1 MTREEAERSRLETVR
16 FANRM
21 IAGSIVG
28 VVLGIVAIWTSFEG
42 WVSFL
47 RSLVIGY
54 AVFTAL
60 SVALWARSGSF
71 AAVPPS
77 RAREIQVKTRPDSNI
92 AACHGCRRNP
102 CSVNSSLTSAG

>member
-1 MTREEAERSRLETVR
+1 MFRALWLNADIAEMTREEAERSRLETVR

-21 IAGSIVG
+21 IAGSIVA

-60 SVALWARSGSF
+60 SVALWAALWFFRGSAAQPRQRNSG
-71 AAVPPS
+71 
-77 RAREIQVKTRPDSNI
+77 
-92 AACHGCRRNP
+92 
-102 CSVNSSLTSAG
+102 